1 MFYHDH
7 MNFILILHRIGWIS
21 LIAFKEPNHT
31 MLEVKWVMHCMAIL
45 DLLASPSNKHL
56 VVHVSL
62 NG

>member
-1 MFYHDH
+1 MH
-7 MNFILILHRIGWIS
+7 FIFILHRIGWIS